1 MGSDTACALVTA
13 AGNSTRMAGGI
24 KKEYRLID
32 SVPILRRICFIFH
45 ETGLFSNIF
54 VTCPPGDGETVR
66 GILGKDLRDSVSIV
80 NGGGSRQESVFAGLT
95 AMAACNPVWVLIHD
109 GSRPWISSELITRVL
124 DTTRREGACI
134 PAVPSVDTLVT
145 LDSRD
150 NVAAYPD
157 RELVLRVQ
165 TPQGFSFKDI
175 YTSHRVAS
183 SDGRVYN
190 DDSEIYRTY
199 CKEVRVIPGDPENRK
214 ITYPRDM

>member
-1 MGSDTACALVTA
+1 MGSDIACALVTA

-32 SVPILRRICFIFH
+32 GVPILRRVCRIFH
-45 ETGLFSNIF
+45 ETGLFSHIF
-54 VTCPPGDGETVR
+54 ATCPPGDGETVR
-66 GILGKDLRDSVSIV
+66 RILGKDLQHAVSVV
-80 NGGGSRQESVFAGLT
+80 DGGNSRQESVFAGLT
-95 AMAACNPVWVLIHD
+95 AMAALDPDWVLIHD
-109 GSRPWISSELITRVL
+109 GSRPWISPELVTRVL
-124 DTTRREGACI
+124 DMTRRYGACI

-145 LDSRD
+145 LDTLD

-157 RELVLRVQ
+157 REQVLRVQ
-165 TPQGFSFKDI
+165 TPQGFSYKNM
-175 YTSHRVAS
+175 YASHRDAS

-199 CKEVRVIPGDPENRK
+199 CGDVRVIPGDPENRK